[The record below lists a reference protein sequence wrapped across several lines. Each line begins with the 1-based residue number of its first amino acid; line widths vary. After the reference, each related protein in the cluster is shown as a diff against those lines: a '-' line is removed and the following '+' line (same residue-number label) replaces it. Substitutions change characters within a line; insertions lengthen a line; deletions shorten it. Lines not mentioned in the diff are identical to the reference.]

1 MPAISHIS
9 AYRTHGLI
17 IQIKVAHSYVRKI
30 SPYGPRIDKPIWTG
44 SDILAFS
51 IIPFVLLAIPVLE
64 IAVFIAVGSQI
75 GLFPTL
81 GMIFLTAIAGSILLR
96 VQGFGV
102 LNQIRRTTE
111 AGKVPG
117 RELVHGVMILV
128 AGVLLLTPG
137 FITDTLGFLLF
148 IPPLRDLGWKFL
160 RDRVTIIGG
169 AAGSSAG
176 RGNGYGPARGRTI
189 DLDATDYSEG
199 APGESPWRKPGDD

>member
-1 MPAISHIS
+1 MRAV
-9 AYRTHGLI
+9 
-17 IQIKVAHSYVRKI
+17 KN
-30 SPYGPRIDKPIWTG
+30 KPVWIG
-44 SDILAFS
+44 FDIVPFS
-51 IIPFVLLAIPVLE
+51 IIPFILLAIPIME

-75 GLFPTL
+75 GLLPTL

-102 LNQIRRTTE
+102 LNQIRRMTE

-160 RDRVTIIGG
+160 RDRITIIGG
-169 AAGSSAG
+169 APGSGRAAG
-176 RGNGYGPARGRTI
+176 RGYGPARGRTI
-189 DLDATDYSEG
+189 DLDSADYSEG
-199 APGESPWRKPGDD
+199 APGKTPWRRPGDE